1 MSDCDVFNYPV
12 LMRTICLCTLLC
24 LGTDA
29 SLAAPQSKPASHSS
43 EKPRSKRQL
52 PFTNTGPFAATDTID
67 VSGEPD
73 ADARDCL
80 EDTGWDP
87 KKFEVQLDRES
98 KSGDCMLRF
107 PSPRPAGNEK
117 NDTVCVEWY
126 MARTS
131 GGKLKDNALPVVVVH
146 ELGSNMAAGKA
157 VATGLSRIGLHAFM
171 VQLPSYGERRVRRRA
186 HPAEMLKPMQQAIAD
201 VRRTRDAIVRLP
213 TVDTRHIALQGT
225 SLGGI
230 IAASSGSL
238 DDGFDSVHLL
248 LAGGDLFNLIKTG
261 KRDTAYV
268 RASLERAGVTDE
280 QLKQLTA
287 PIEPN
292 RIAHRLPRGRT
303 WLYSGKND
311 TVIPKANANA
321 LATAA
326 KIEKSHHKWYNVNHY
341 SGMVMLPWIL
351 ADVGANIRK
360 LTEKPKTDSGLR

>member
-1 MSDCDVFNYPV
+1 M
-12 LMRTICLCTLLC
+12 
-24 LGTDA
+24 
-29 SLAAPQSKPASHSS
+29 
-43 EKPRSKRQL
+43 E
-52 PFTNTGPFAATDTID
+52 
-67 VSGEPD
+67 
-73 ADARDCL
+73 
-80 EDTGWDP
+80 
-87 KKFEVQLDRES
+87 
-98 KSGDCMLRF
+98 
-107 PSPRPAGNEK
+107 
-117 NDTVCVEWY
+117 
-126 MARTS
+126 
-131 GGKLKDNALPVVVVH
+131 
-146 ELGSNMAAGKA
+146 
-157 VATGLSRIGLHAFM
+157 
-171 VQLPSYGERRVRRRA
+171 
-186 HPAEMLKPMQQAIAD
+186 
-201 VRRTRDAIVRLP
+201 
-213 TVDTRHIALQGT
+213 
-225 SLGGI
+225 
-230 IAASSGSL
+230 
-238 DDGFDSVHLL
+238 
-248 LAGGDLFNLIKTG
+248 LFNLIKTG